1 MQVLIVS
8 SREVAMFEVSS
19 SSWVGIVDFWG
30 GNINFLPP
38 AWVQNFHLA
47 LGLQIGQTH
56 CLEAKNIFI

>member
-1 MQVLIVS
+1 
-8 SREVAMFEVSS
+8 MFEVSS

-30 GNINFLPP
+30 GDINFLPP

>member
-1 MQVLIVS
+1 
-8 SREVAMFEVSS
+8 MFEVSS

-56 CLEAKNIFI
+56 CLEGEGTTFTVRIPLKYVV